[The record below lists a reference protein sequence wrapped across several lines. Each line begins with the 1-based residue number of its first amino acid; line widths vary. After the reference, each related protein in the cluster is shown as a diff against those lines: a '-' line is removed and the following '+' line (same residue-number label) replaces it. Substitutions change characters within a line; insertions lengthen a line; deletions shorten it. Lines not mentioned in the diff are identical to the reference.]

1 MHRPIRPRGGRP
13 NPRDGAR
20 SDASVERRREGPNL
34 RCHYGRAACAALLHR
49 RPESVDRAFLDA
61 DRARDLAT
69 FVRLLLKTRCT
80 HREVPSD
87 ELERLAQSRHHEG
100 VVLFAPPIDWPS
112 WTELLE
118 APGPGQL
125 VLTEVGLNPHNLG
138 AITRTAGHFGV
149 RGIGAVDGP
158 VSIAGAAGRIAE
170 GAAEHVPY
178 ARLEDGAW
186 ACRLARA
193 NGWTV
198 VATDGSSDLS
208 VHDWAPPEGR
218 VLWLLGQEGR
228 GLSDALRAEAQV
240 TVAIPGTGVVESLN
254 VSVAAG
260 VLFSEGAR
268 RIRG

>member
-1 MHRPIRPRGGRP
+1 VLAQRP
-13 NPRDGAR
+13 D
-20 SDASVERRREGPNL
+20 D
-34 RCHYGRAACAALLHR
+34 
-49 RPESVDRAFLDA
+49 VDRAFVDA
-61 DRARDLAT
+61 ARAREPSSL
-69 FVRLLLKTRCT
+69 VRLLLKTRCA
-80 HREVPSD
+80 HREVGAD

-100 VVLFAPPIDWPS
+100 VVVFAAAPQWPS

-118 APGPGQL
+118 TEGPGQL

-178 ARLEDGAW
+178 ARIEDGAW
-186 ACRLARA
+186 ASRLARA
-193 NGWTV
+193 HGWTV
-198 VATDGSSDLS
+198 VATDGASSIS
-208 VHDWAPPEGR
+208 VFDWAPPEGR

-228 GLSDALRAEAQV
+228 GLSEGLRAEADV
-240 TVAIPGTGVVESLN
+240 TVGIPGTGVVESLN

-260 VLFSEGAR
+260 VLLAQGAR
-268 RIRG
+268 NVSAPLSGASA